1 MRRAPRRALAVV
13 LACSAVLASACSGG
27 DASGGTG
34 PRTPTGSPAVG
45 ADESLKVLREWT
57 DRHNKAITSG
67 DEKLWRDTVTGA
79 LAAPVTARVHTYGR
93 LPESATI
100 SLANP
105 ALYVPRRP
113 DYPKWFGM
121 AALERSDGKD
131 QQVLGVFVKTGAKD
145 GWRAAHW
152 LTFQGGA
159 PDLAYDAEG
168 YAIPAPDRGLPAA
181 HAAYLA
187 RGDTGGL
194 IPDAFSANARTG
206 EQGDWK
212 VEPGRFKPGPGPSYA
227 LRTSDGG
234 SLVWYGL
241 TQDAA
246 LTGGTARRLPAEIR
260 DFLAKDDRKPGGT
273 VHVSWQWLAIG
284 YAPPSGKGRVLGE
297 SVSLTGAR

>member
-1 MRRAPRRALAVV
+1 MALAVIMV
-13 LACSAVLASACSGG
+13 GTAVLAGACSG
-27 DASGGTG
+27 DAGGGTA
-34 PRTPTGSPAVG
+34 PATPTGSPAVG
-45 ADESLKVLREWT
+45 ADESLKTLRDWT

-67 DEKLWRDTVTGA
+67 KEKLWRDTVTGA
-79 LAAPVTARVHTYGR
+79 LAAPVTARVHTYGK

-105 ALYVPRRP
+105 VLYVPRRP
-113 DYPKWFGM
+113 EYPKWFGM
-121 AALERSDGKD
+121 AALERSGGKD

-145 GWRAAHW
+145 DWRAAHW

-159 PDLAYDAEG
+159 PDLAYDDQG

-181 HAAYLA
+181 HANYLA
-187 RGDTGGL
+187 KGDASGL
-194 IPDAFSANARTG
+194 IPDTFSAKARTG
-206 EQGDWK
+206 RQGDWT
-212 VEPGRFKPGPGPSYA
+212 VTPGRFAPGPGPSYA

-241 TQDAA
+241 TQDATF
-246 LTGGTARRLPAEIR
+246 TGGTGGKLPAEVR
-260 DFLAKDDRKPGGT
+260 DYLAKDDRKPGRT

-297 SVSLTGAR
+297 SVSLTQAH